1 MAKTNRKSGIS
12 GVSERMA
19 SAEQSKPTAVVS
31 RPGSTQTSARTQIGD
46 TSKTAGPTQEQ
57 IADRAKQIWRQKGCP
72 AGQDQTNWYEAE
84 AQLKRELAVR

>member
-46 TSKTAGPTQEQ
+46 TGADCRQGQTDMATEGLPGRSGP
-57 IADRAKQIWRQKGCP
+57 DK
-72 AGQDQTNWYEAE
+72 
-84 AQLKRELAVR
+84 LVRS